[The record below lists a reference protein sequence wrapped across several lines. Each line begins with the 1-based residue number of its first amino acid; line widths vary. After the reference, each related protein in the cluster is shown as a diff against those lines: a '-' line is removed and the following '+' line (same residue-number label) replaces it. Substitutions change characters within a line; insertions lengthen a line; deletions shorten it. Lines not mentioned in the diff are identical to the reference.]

1 MSARTADDVPPPL
14 AQRIGASLAGAP
26 ADADAIMGAALE
38 RLRVALALGDEREA
52 AYELLTADALITQ
65 AAAAAARAG
74 ADPVVEPQS
83 FAALL
88 ERNA

>member
-14 AQRIGASLAGAP
+14 ADRMAAALAGAP
-26 ADADAIMGAALE
+26 ADADAVMRAALE
-38 RLRVALALGDEREA
+38 RLRAALALGDDRAA

-88 ERNA
+88 ERDA